1 MDITR
6 RALLPAIGLAAGVSG
21 VQIAEAALPLRV
33 VATADGPYVSR
44 VVDLGSS
51 GSPGER
57 RHFEAH
63 NQHCYIWEIG

>member
-6 RALLPAIGLAAGVSG
+6 RALLPAISLAAGVSG
-21 VQIAEAALPLRV
+21 VQVAEAALPLRV

-51 GSPGER
+51 GPPSER
-57 RHFEAH
+57 RPFEPH
-63 NQHCYIWEIG
+63 NQNRYIWEIG